1 MGSDLSCADFQT
13 PTFLES
19 FPIPLFPGEDALWTP
34 GPKSSWGFFFKPDS
48 WAWGFRGLFNA
59 SFGVE
64 SSDPEFVVKGHA
76 CARGQVRAAVNAKKA
91 ALQRLVCRVFGFLPN
106 ARTPKFERWLS
117 PVFLG
122 RNQIDQDGA
131 CRFDAA
137 VNFVVWYF
145 GGKISVPVV
154 GDAIQG
160 W

>member
-1 MGSDLSCADFQT
+1 MLDEEAKVGSDLSCADFQT

-64 SSDPEFVVKGHA
+64 SSDPEFVVKGQA

-91 ALQRLVCRVFGFLPN
+91 ALRLSGVWVSSKRSN
-106 ARTPKFERWLS
+106 AKVRALAVPGVPRPEPDRPGWRLS
-117 PVFLG
+117 L
-122 RNQIDQDGA
+122 
-131 CRFDAA
+131 
-137 VNFVVWYF
+137 
-145 GGKISVPVV
+145 
-154 GDAIQG
+154 
-160 W
+160 